1 MIVAGYVDRNFKGET
16 GVQKLSFAE
25 HLMWLLRKLKQVKK
39 VQLVSTQQWVTKAA
53 ILTFWKIV
61 LEIPDTV
68 V

>member
-39 VQLVSTQQWVTKAA
+39 VQLVSTQQ
-53 ILTFWKIV
+53 
-61 LEIPDTV
+61 
-68 V
+68 